1 MAKDADKTGHDV
13 TPIGLQ
19 GSIRPKSFLDVVSIV
34 QNYYLAEKGG
44 YELPDN
50 LLTLKGKMLISE
62 VGLKGAAVSALIS
75 IPLTPFL
82 VGVVER
88 FIPIFGSYEFSYFD
102 QAFAVVLA
110 LSFGLG
116 YSLIVTHIGKFYA
129 GRLAKR
135 AINWLVFGLM
145 VAASLKLVLAT
156 IIYNS
161 LYATVLRED
170 RVAWC
175 LLKLYPYVRLETLDK
190 AFRFIMAT
198 KSVLLT
204 STSFVFLS
212 TFLMISVPWVGIMIG
227 ARRAKRTIA
236 REKIYE

>member
-1 MAKDADKTGHDV
+1 MAKDGDRTGHDV
-13 TPIGLQ
+13 TPIGIQ

-34 QNYYLAEKGG
+34 QNYYLAEKDG

-62 VGLKGAAVSALIS
+62 VGLKGAAISALIS
-75 IPLTPFL
+75 IPLTPLL

-88 FIPIFGSYEFSYFD
+88 FIPIFGSYAFGFFD

-110 LSFGLG
+110 LSFGMG

-129 GRLAKR
+129 GRLTKR
-135 AINWLVFGLM
+135 AINYLVFGLM
-145 VAASLKLVLAT
+145 FAAGLKLILAT

-161 LYATVLRED
+161 LYATVLQEG
-170 RVAWC
+170 RVARY
-175 LLKLYPYVRLETLDK
+175 LLKFYPYVSYETLDK
-190 AFRFIMAT
+190 AYRFIMTA
-198 KSVLLT
+198 KPVLLT

-212 TFLMISVPWVGIMIG
+212 TSLMIRCRGWGS
-227 ARRAKRTIA
+227 
-236 REKIYE
+236 

>member
-1 MAKDADKTGHDV
+1 MAKDGDRTGHDV
-13 TPIGLQ
+13 TPIGIQ

-34 QNYYLAEKGG
+34 QNYYLAEKDG

-62 VGLKGAAVSALIS
+62 VGLKGAAISALIS
-75 IPLTPFL
+75 IPLTPLL

-88 FIPIFGSYEFSYFD
+88 FIPIFGSYAFGFFD

-110 LSFGLG
+110 LSFGMG

-129 GRLAKR
+129 GRLTKR
-135 AINWLVFGLM
+135 AINYLVFGLM
-145 VAASLKLVLAT
+145 FAAGLKLILAT

-161 LYATVLRED
+161 LYATVLQEG
-170 RVAWC
+170 RVARY
-175 LLKLYPYVRLETLDK
+175 LLKFYPYVSYETLDE
-190 AFRFIMAT
+190 AYRFIMTA
-198 KSVLLT
+198 KPVLLT

-212 TFLMISVPWVGIMIG
+212 TSLMIAVPWVGIVIG
-227 ARRAKRTIA
+227 GRRAKRTIA
-236 REKIYE
+236 REKMWQ

>member
-1 MAKDADKTGHDV
+1 MPKDGDRSGHDV
-13 TPIGLQ
+13 TPIGIQ

-34 QNYYLAEKGG
+34 QNYYLAEKDG

-62 VGLKGAAVSALIS
+62 VGLKGAAISALIS
-75 IPLTPFL
+75 IPLTPLF

-88 FIPIFGSYEFSYFD
+88 FIPIFGSYDFSYFD

-110 LSFGLG
+110 LSFGMG

-135 AINWLVFGLM
+135 AINYLVFGLM
-145 VAASLKLVLAT
+145 FAASLKLILAT

-161 LYATVLRED
+161 LYATVLQEE
-170 RVAWC
+170 RVARY
-175 LLKLYPYVRLETLDK
+175 LLKLYPYVSYETLDK
-190 AFRFIMAT
+190 AYRFIMTA
-198 KSVLLT
+198 KPVLLT

-227 ARRAKRTIA
+227 AKRAKKAIA
-236 REKIYE
+236 REKMWQ